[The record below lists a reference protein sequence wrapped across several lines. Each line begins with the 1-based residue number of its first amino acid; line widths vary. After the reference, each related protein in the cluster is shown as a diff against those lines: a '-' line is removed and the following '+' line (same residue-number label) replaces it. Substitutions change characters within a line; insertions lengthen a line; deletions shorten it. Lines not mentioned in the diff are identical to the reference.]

1 MHATPAPIQ
10 TTAEKVTV
18 PVWDPLV
25 RVFHWTLALAFVVA
39 YFSGEGTL
47 ALHVWAGYLVGGLV
61 VLRVIWGLVGP
72 RHARF
77 ADFVFGPFA
86 VLGYLGDLLRFH
98 AKHYLGHS
106 PAGGAL
112 VLALLIGLAAVVGT
126 GLQLYAIEEN
136 AGPLAGL
143 TTASGPTPAR
153 AIPSD
158 EGEATEAEAAKAAGA
173 AEGEAFWEELHE
185 VLANLTLA
193 LAVLHIAGV
202 VLASLVHRENLAR
215 AMITGRKRAG

>member
-1 MHATPAPIQ
+1 MRATPTSIQ
-10 TTAEKVTV
+10 TGEEVTV

-25 RVFHWTLALAFVVA
+25 RVLHWTLALAFVAA
-39 YFSGEGTL
+39 YLSGEGTL
-47 ALHVWAGYLVGGLV
+47 ALHVWAGYAVGGLV
-61 VLRVIWGLVGP
+61 VLRVIWGFIGP
-72 RHARF
+72 THARF

-86 VLGYLGDLLRFH
+86 GLRYLGDLLRFR
-98 AKHYLGHS
+98 AKRYLGHS
-106 PAGGAL
+106 PAGGAM

-143 TTASGPTPAR
+143 TTASSPTPAGQV
-153 AIPSD
+153 IPGD
-158 EGEATEAEAAKAAGA
+158 EREEETGAVEAAGA
-173 AEGEAFWEELHE
+173 ARGEAFWDELHE

-193 LAVLHIAGV
+193 FAVLHIAGV

-215 AMITGRKRAG
+215 SMVTGRKRAE

>member
-1 MHATPAPIQ
+1 MRATASTDPNV
-10 TTAEKVTV
+10 AEEVTV
-18 PVWDPLV
+18 SVWDPLV
-25 RVFHWTLALAFVVA
+25 RVVHWTLALAFLAA

-47 ALHVWAGYLVGGLV
+47 ALHVWAGYTVGGLV
-61 VLRVIWGLVGP
+61 VLRVIWGLIGP

-98 AKHYLGHS
+98 AKRYLGHS
-106 PAGGAL
+106 PAGGAM

-143 TTASGPTPAR
+143 TTASGPIPAR
-153 AIPSD
+153 AIPND
-158 EGEATEAEAAKAAGA
+158 EGEKEAGGAVEATGA

-193 LAVLHIAGV
+193 LAVLHVAGV

-215 AMITGRKRAG
+215 SMITGRKRAE

>member
-1 MHATPAPIQ
+1 MQAAPASIR
-10 TTAEKVTV
+10 TAEDVTV

-25 RVFHWTLALAFVVA
+25 RVFHWTLALAFFVA
-39 YFSGEGTL
+39 YFSGEGAL

-61 VLRVIWGLVGP
+61 VLRVIWGFIGP

-86 VLGYLGDLLRFH
+86 VLRYFGDLLRLR
-98 AKHYLGHS
+98 AKRYLGHS
-106 PAGGAL
+106 PAGGAMVL
-112 VLALLIGLAAVVGT
+112 VLLIGLAAVVGT
-126 GLQLYAIEEN
+126 RLQLYAVEEN

-143 TTASGPTPAR
+143 TTASSPTPVR
-153 AIPSD
+153 AIPSN
-158 EGEATEAEAAKAAGA
+158 ESEEIVAG
-173 AEGEAFWEELHE
+173 GEAFWEELHE

-215 AMITGRKRAG
+215 AMVTGRKRAE